1 MWSESA
7 ECRTNN
13 EESDGT
19 GIDNFTPAD
28 HHFEPTK
35 IDDGNEKFCPAVVQL
50 RYSQYRG
57 KITVIY
63 Y

>member
-7 ECRTNN
+7 ECRTIN

-19 GIDNFTPAD
+19 GNDNFIPAD
-28 HHFEPTK
+28 HHFESAK
-35 IDDGNEKFCPAVVQL
+35 ITGNEKFCSAAVQL
-50 RYSQYRG
+50 RYSQHRD

-63 Y
+63 C